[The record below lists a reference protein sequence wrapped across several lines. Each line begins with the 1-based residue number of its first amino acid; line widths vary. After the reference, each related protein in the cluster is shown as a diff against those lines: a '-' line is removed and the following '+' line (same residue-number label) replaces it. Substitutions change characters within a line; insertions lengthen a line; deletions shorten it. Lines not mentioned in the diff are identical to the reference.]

1 MAEGYTSRNKGNA
14 EYITKTVTEG
24 NYKFKLSSSELDVTG
39 QEKEG
44 VDTTQI
50 KAAYAWLK
58 TLMSKPSAH
67 VLNIT
72 LGALLNGTN
81 AVTKINVVGGSL
93 GDFRNSIVA
102 GIGAVGEYLSDATS
116 FSKISYETASAINAI
131 ADELKNPNLAGIP
144 IHADVEKESQDIT
157 VAKNLYIRESSARK
171 EFVVDN
177 TVPQL
182 RTWRIAGYLLSN
194 PAVYPSNAALLI
206 KPDLMLQRN
215 KLQQYIDSRLPIL
228 FKTHDNRFYKVLI
241 SHMDTE
247 YTVQGTNALKI
258 DLTLTEFRVLE
269 ANYENLDAKVANPG
283 SAEV

>member
-1 MAEGYTSRNKGNA
+1 MILNEDGSITNSR
-14 EYITKTVTEG
+14 
-24 NYKFKLSSSELDVTG
+24 LSSSELDVTG
-39 QEKEG
+39 QEKDSLDNSKT
-44 VDTTQI
+44 V
-50 KAAYAWLK
+50 AVYNWLK
-58 TLMSKPSAH
+58 SLMSKPAAH

-81 AVTKINVVGGSL
+81 AVTGIHSIKGNI

-102 GIGAVGEYLSDATS
+102 GIGAVGDVLGTAATAGLLNQES
-116 FSKISYETASAINAI
+116 IDAINAI

-144 IHADVEKESQDIT
+144 IHADSEKESQDIT
-157 VAKNLYIRESSARK
+157 VAKNLYIRESSAQK

-182 RTWRIAGYLLSN
+182 RTWRVSGYLLSN
-194 PAVYPSNAALLI
+194 PSVYPYVASLLI

-247 YTVQGTNALKI
+247 YTIQGTNALKI

-283 SAEV
+283 SSGVS

>member
-1 MAEGYTSRNKGNA
+1 MASEDIATMND
-14 EYITKTVTEG
+14 
-24 NYKFKLSSSELDVTG
+24 FKLSNSELDVTG
-39 QEKEG
+39 QEKDSSLKLK
-44 VDTTQI
+44 V
-50 KAAYAWLK
+50 KAVNEWLRS
-58 TLMSKPSAH
+58 LMSKPAAH

-81 AVTKINVVGGSL
+81 AVTGVHSIKGSI

-102 GIGAVGEYLSDATS
+102 GIGAVGEDLIT
-116 FSKISYETASAINAI
+116 ISTLGTLNRESIEAINAI

-144 IHADVEKESQDIT
+144 IHADTERESQDIT

-171 EFVVDN
+171 EFVIDN

-182 RTWRIAGYLLSN
+182 RTWRVSGYLLSN
-194 PAVYPSNAALLI
+194 PSIYPYVASMLI
-206 KPDLMLQRN
+206 KPDLMLQRL
-215 KLQQYIDSRLPIL
+215 KLQDYIDSRLPVL

-247 YTVQGTNALKI
+247 YTIQGTNALKI

-269 ANYENLDAKVANPG
+269 ANYSNLDAKVANPG
-283 SAEV
+283 SAGVQ

>member
-1 MAEGYTSRNKGNA
+1 MILNEDGSITNSR
-14 EYITKTVTEG
+14 
-24 NYKFKLSSSELDVTG
+24 LSSSELDVTG
-39 QEKEG
+39 QEK
-44 VDTTQI
+44 DSFDNSKT
-50 KAAYAWLK
+50 KAAYEWLRS
-58 TLMSKPSAH
+58 LMSKPAAH

-81 AVTKINVVGGSL
+81 AVTGIHSIKGSI

-102 GIGAVGEYLSDATS
+102 GIGAVGDVLAAGATAILNQES
-116 FSKISYETASAINAI
+116 IEAINAI

-144 IHADVEKESQDIT
+144 IHADTEKESQDIT
-157 VAKNLYIRESSARK
+157 IAKNLYIRESNARK

-182 RTWRIAGYLLSN
+182 RTWRVSGYLLSN
-194 PAVYPSNAALLI
+194 PSVYPYVASLLI

-215 KLQQYIDSRLPIL
+215 KLQQYIDSRLPVL

-247 YTVQGTNALKI
+247 YTIQGTNALKI

-269 ANYENLDAKVANPG
+269 ANYENLDAKVSNPG
-283 SAEV
+283 KAEVQ

>member
-1 MAEGYTSRNKGNA
+1 MASEDISTMND
-14 EYITKTVTEG
+14 
-24 NYKFKLSSSELDVTG
+24 FKLSNSELDVTG
-39 QEKEG
+39 QQKDSSLKLK
-44 VDTTQI
+44 V
-50 KAAYAWLK
+50 KAVNEWLRS
-58 TLMSKPSAH
+58 LMSKPAAH

-81 AVTKINVVGGSL
+81 AVTGVHSIKGSI

-102 GIGAVGEYLSDATS
+102 GIGAVGDVLATVA
-116 FSKISYETASAINAI
+116 TAGLLNRESIEAINAI

-144 IHADVEKESQDIT
+144 IHADAERESQDIT

-171 EFVVDN
+171 EFVIDN

-182 RTWRIAGYLLSN
+182 RTWRVSGYLLSN
-194 PAVYPSNAALLI
+194 PSIYPYVASLLI
-206 KPDLMLQRN
+206 KPDLMLQRL
-215 KLQQYIDSRLPIL
+215 KLQNYIDSRLPVL

-247 YTVQGTNALKI
+247 YTIQGTNALKI

-269 ANYENLDAKVANPG
+269 ANYSNLDAKVANPG
-283 SAEV
+283 SAGVQ

>member
-1 MAEGYTSRNKGNA
+1 MASEDISAMND
-14 EYITKTVTEG
+14 
-24 NYKFKLSSSELDVTG
+24 FKLSNSELDVTG
-39 QEKEG
+39 QEKDSSLKLK
-44 VDTTQI
+44 V
-50 KAAYAWLK
+50 KAVNEWLRS
-58 TLMSKPSAH
+58 LMSKPAAH

-81 AVTKINVVGGSL
+81 AVTGVHSIKGSI

-102 GIGAVGEYLSDATS
+102 GIGAVGEDLTTMVTLGRLNRES
-116 FSKISYETASAINAI
+116 IEAINAI

-144 IHADVEKESQDIT
+144 IHADTERESQDIT

-171 EFVVDN
+171 EFVIDN

-182 RTWRIAGYLLSN
+182 RTWRVSGYLLSN
-194 PAVYPSNAALLI
+194 PSIYPYAALMLI
-206 KPDLMLQRN
+206 KPDLMLQRL
-215 KLQQYIDSRLPIL
+215 KLQDYIDSRLPVL

-247 YTVQGTNALKI
+247 YTIQGTNALKI

-269 ANYENLDAKVANPG
+269 ANYSNLDAKVANPG
-283 SAEV
+283 SAGVQ

>member
-1 MAEGYTSRNKGNA
+1 MASEDTSTMNDFR
-14 EYITKTVTEG
+14 
-24 NYKFKLSSSELDVTG
+24 LSNSELDVTG
-39 QEKEG
+39 QEKDSSLKPK
-44 VDTTQI
+44 V
-50 KAAYAWLK
+50 KAVNEWLRS
-58 TLMSKPSAH
+58 LMSKPAAH

-81 AVTKINVVGGSL
+81 AVTGVHSIKGSI

-102 GIGAVGEYLSDATS
+102 GIGAVGEDLTT
-116 FSKISYETASAINAI
+116 FSTLGTLNRKSIEAINAI

-144 IHADVEKESQDIT
+144 IHADTERESQDIT

-171 EFVVDN
+171 EFVIDN

-182 RTWRIAGYLLSN
+182 RTWRVSGYLLSN
-194 PAVYPSNAALLI
+194 PSIYPIAASLLI
-206 KPDLMLQRN
+206 KPDLMLQRL
-215 KLQQYIDSRLPIL
+215 KLQDYIDSRLPVL

-247 YTVQGTNALKI
+247 YTIQGTNALKI

-269 ANYENLDAKVANPG
+269 ANYSNLDAKVANPG
-283 SAEV
+283 SAGVQ

>member
-1 MAEGYTSRNKGNA
+1 MASEDIATTND
-14 EYITKTVTEG
+14 
-24 NYKFKLSSSELDVTG
+24 FKLSNSELDVTG
-39 QEKEG
+39 QQKDSSLKLK
-44 VDTTQI
+44 V
-50 KAAYAWLK
+50 KAVNEWLRS
-58 TLMSKPSAH
+58 LMSKPAAH

-81 AVTKINVVGGSL
+81 AVTGVHSIKGSI

-102 GIGAVGEYLSDATS
+102 GIGAVGDVLTTVTTFGLLNRES
-116 FSKISYETASAINAI
+116 IEAINAI

-144 IHADVEKESQDIT
+144 IHADTERESQDIT

-171 EFVVDN
+171 EFVIDN

-182 RTWRIAGYLLSN
+182 RTWRVSGYLLSN
-194 PAVYPSNAALLI
+194 PSLYPYVASLLI
-206 KPDLMLQRN
+206 KPDLMLQRL
-215 KLQQYIDSRLPIL
+215 KLQDYIDSRLPVL

-247 YTVQGTNALKI
+247 YTIQGTNALKI

-269 ANYENLDAKVANPG
+269 SNYSNLDAKVANPG
-283 SAEV
+283 SAGVQ

>member
-1 MAEGYTSRNKGNA
+1 MASEDISAMND
-14 EYITKTVTEG
+14 
-24 NYKFKLSSSELDVTG
+24 FKLSNSELDVTG
-39 QEKEG
+39 QQKDSSLKLK
-44 VDTTQI
+44 V
-50 KAAYAWLK
+50 KAVNEWLRS
-58 TLMSKPSAH
+58 LMSKPAAH

-81 AVTKINVVGGSL
+81 AVTGVHSIKGSI

-102 GIGAVGEYLSDATS
+102 GIGAVGDVL
-116 FSKISYETASAINAI
+116 ASGTPVGLLKRESIKAINAI

-144 IHADVEKESQDIT
+144 IHADTERESQDIT

-171 EFVVDN
+171 EFVIDN

-182 RTWRIAGYLLSN
+182 RTWRVSGYLLSN
-194 PAVYPSNAALLI
+194 PSIYPDVASLLI
-206 KPDLMLQRN
+206 KPDLMLQRL
-215 KLQQYIDSRLPIL
+215 KLQDYIDSRLPVL

-247 YTVQGTNALKI
+247 YTIQGTNALKI

-269 ANYENLDAKVANPG
+269 ANYSNLDAKVSNPG
-283 SAEV
+283 SAGVQ

>member
-1 MAEGYTSRNKGNA
+1 MASEDSATMND
-14 EYITKTVTEG
+14 
-24 NYKFKLSSSELDVTG
+24 FKLSNSELDVTG
-39 QEKEG
+39 QQKDSSLKLK
-44 VDTTQI
+44 V
-50 KAAYAWLK
+50 KAVNEWLRS
-58 TLMSKPSAH
+58 LMSKPAAH

-81 AVTKINVVGGSL
+81 AVTGVHSIKGSI

-102 GIGAVGEYLSDATS
+102 GIGAVGDVLAIGTPAGLLNRES
-116 FSKISYETASAINAI
+116 IEAINAI

-144 IHADVEKESQDIT
+144 IHADTERESQDIT

-171 EFVVDN
+171 EFVIDN

-182 RTWRIAGYLLSN
+182 RTWRVSGYLLSN
-194 PAVYPSNAALLI
+194 PSIYPYVASMLI
-206 KPDLMLQRN
+206 KPDLMLQRF
-215 KLQQYIDSRLPIL
+215 KLQDYIDSRLPVL

-247 YTVQGTNALKI
+247 YTIQGTNALKI

-269 ANYENLDAKVANPG
+269 ANYSNLDAKVANPG
-283 SAEV
+283 SAGVQ

>member
-1 MAEGYTSRNKGNA
+1 MASEDTS
-14 EYITKTVTEG
+14 TTSD
-24 NYKFKLSSSELDVTG
+24 FKLSNSELDVTG
-39 QEKEG
+39 QEKDSG
-44 VDTTQI
+44 LNPKY
-50 KAAYAWLK
+50 KAAYEWLRS
-58 TLMSKPSAH
+58 LMSKPAAH
-67 VLNIT
+67 ILNIT

-81 AVTKINVVGGSL
+81 SVTGVHSIKGSI
-93 GDFRNSIVA
+93 GDFRNSVVA
-102 GIGAVGEYLSDATS
+102 GIGAVGDVLAASS
-116 FSKISYETASAINAI
+116 TAGLLNQESIDAINAI

-144 IHADVEKESQDIT
+144 IHADTEKESQDIT
-157 VAKNLYIRESSARK
+157 IAKNLYIRESNARK

-182 RTWRIAGYLLSN
+182 RTWRVSGYLLSN
-194 PAVYPSNAALLI
+194 PSVYPYVASLLI

-215 KLQQYIDSRLPIL
+215 KLQQYIDSRLPVL

-247 YTVQGTNALKI
+247 YTIQGTNALKI

-283 SAEV
+283 KAEVQ